1 MAKKDQPKRVI
12 KLIKKSN
19 ELVEARYKFDIR
31 ETRVFTKMLT
41 LIEMADEEFKSY
53 RIYLNDIVKE
63 MGIEN
68 SKASYERL
76 RMG

>member
-1 MAKKDQPKRVI
+1 MTKKDQPKRVI